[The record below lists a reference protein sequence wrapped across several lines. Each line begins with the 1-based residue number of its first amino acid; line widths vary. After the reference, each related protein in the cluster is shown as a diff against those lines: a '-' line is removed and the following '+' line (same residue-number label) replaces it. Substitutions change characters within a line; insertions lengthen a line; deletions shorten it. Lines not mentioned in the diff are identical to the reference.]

1 MQRIRSLKPY
11 LFNGKELDSET
22 GLYYYGARYY
32 DPRVSLW
39 LNVDPLA
46 EKTMTPYAYVNNNP
60 INLIDPD
67 GKLIIFIN
75 GQHYGDGGRRE
86 YWNKLD
92 NTIANRFK
100 DYRARY
106 YDGSYGGFL
115 NTGLTILSF
124 GLGSNL
130 SYRVRMN
137 VGKNKGYENA
147 ARIYASLADGETIK
161 IAIHSM
167 GTAYGKGFVKGLK
180 KYARENKIAHRIER
194 VLDLASFQGSSL
206 EAEKGILTEQ
216 IAHTH
221 DGVAGVSRVKGISD
235 KNFHETRKNGDTGW
249 LNEHSVDSFNNEMGI
264 IKEGNPKT
272 GYQSSNN
279 EIKVEYEQRA
289 KKK

>member
-1 MQRIRSLKPY
+1 
-11 LFNGKELDSET
+11 
-22 GLYYYGARYY
+22 
-32 DPRVSLW
+32 
-39 LNVDPLA
+39 LA
-46 EKTMTPYAYVNNNP
+46 EKYPNISPYTYVANNP
-60 INLIDPD
+60 INAIDPD
-67 GKLIIFIN
+67 GRVIIFIN
-75 GQHYGDGGRRE
+75 GQHTGEGGRRE

-92 NTIANRFK
+92 NAIANRFK

-115 NTGLTILSF
+115 NTGFTILSF

-137 VGKNKGYENA
+137 VGKNKGYESA
-147 ARIYASLADGETIK
+147 PWIYASLADGETIK
-161 IAIHSM
+161 IATHSM

-206 EAEKGILTEQ
+206 EADKDILTEQ

-235 KNFHETRKNGDTGW
+235 ENFRETRKNEDTGW
-249 LNEHSVDSFNNEMGI
+249 LNEHSVNSFKNEMGI

-272 GYQSSNN
+272 GYQNSNN
-279 EIKVEYEQRA
+279 EIKVEYEQKP
-289 KKK
+289 KKD